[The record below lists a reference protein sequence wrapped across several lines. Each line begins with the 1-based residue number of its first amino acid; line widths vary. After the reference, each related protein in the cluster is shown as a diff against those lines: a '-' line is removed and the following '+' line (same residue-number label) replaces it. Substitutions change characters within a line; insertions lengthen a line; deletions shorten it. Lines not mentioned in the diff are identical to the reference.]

1 MATVHWKDEWRWL
14 VGFVEP
20 LTGEAYWWIVPRLN
34 AEIFSRMLADFA
46 DHFQLGSHKHVVLLV
61 DRVAFPTSK
70 QVRLPE
76 GVHLM
81 LLSPQS
87 PELQLA
93 ECLKL

>member
-1 MATVHWKDEWRWL
+1 MCQQQRVTATVGSTNR
-14 VGFVEP
+14 
-20 LTGEAYWWIVPRLN
+20 
-34 AEIFSRMLADFA
+34 
-46 DHFQLGSHKHVVLLV
+46 SHKHVVLLV
-61 DRVAFPTSK
+61 DRAAFPTSK

-93 ECLKL
+93 ERLKL